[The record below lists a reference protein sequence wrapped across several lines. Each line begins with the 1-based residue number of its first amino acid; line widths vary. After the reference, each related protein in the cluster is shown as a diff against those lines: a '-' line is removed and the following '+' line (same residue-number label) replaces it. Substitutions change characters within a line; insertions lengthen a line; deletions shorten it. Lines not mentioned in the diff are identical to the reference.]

1 MDIAVFDLQLLQNFF
16 EIHFF
21 ENPEF
26 LDAGFCEGLPEDEEE
41 PHPVYFGQNPF
52 TGLYRPSEHLLACI
66 RYALLE
72 ERSVAEKYKNIDIS
86 NLGAPSVV
94 FTLNQI
100 QGLIEVYLKLRYSI
114 DIKDRLDLKFNFAE
128 DRPLTLAFGKERKFR
143 GQRDFFAAI
152 KSQCAPFEDTCF
164 LRTEMEQYSKLRR
177 VNIRLYPF
185 L

>member
-41 PHPVYFGQNPF
+41 PNPVYFGKDFF
-52 TGLYRPSEHLLACI
+52 TGLYQPSEHLLACI

-72 ERSVAEKYKNIDIS
+72 ERSVAEKFKNIDIS

-114 DIKDRLDLKFNFAE
+114 DIKDLLDLKFNFAE
-128 DRPLTLAFGKERKFR
+128 DHPLTLAFGKERKI
-143 GQRDFFAAI
+143 QRAKRLFCRNQI
-152 KSQCAPFEDTCF
+152 TMCAF
-164 LRTEMEQYSKLRR
+164 
-177 VNIRLYPF
+177 
-185 L
+185 